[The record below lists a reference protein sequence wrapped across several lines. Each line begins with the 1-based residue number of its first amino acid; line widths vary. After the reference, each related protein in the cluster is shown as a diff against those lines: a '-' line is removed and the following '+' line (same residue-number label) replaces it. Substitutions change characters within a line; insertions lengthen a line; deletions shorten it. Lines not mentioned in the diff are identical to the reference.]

1 MKLSGPFS
9 YNAFLCTIRTIL
21 ELGDNVFLTPL
32 AEQMKVAKAY
42 IMVGAVLERAEGQY
56 VGRHENYAQHQVGS
70 QYSACSVMMDRGF

>member
-42 IMVGAVLERAEGQY
+42 IMVGAVQSEQKDNTWG
-56 VGRHENYAQHQVGS
+56 GTKTTPNIK
-70 QYSACSVMMDRGF
+70 